1 MKTLL
6 YFSILVTTAMCL
18 SPHGSHAADIAA
30 TDVSQASWES
40 LAQHPAPDWFRDAK
54 FGIYAHWGV
63 YCVPGYNSE
72 WYPKR
77 MYIEDSPVYKHHLET
92 YGDPNRFGYKEFIPL
107 FKAENFD
114 AREWAEL
121 YEKAGARFAGPVVE
135 HHDGFSMWA
144 STVNRWN
151 AAEMG
156 PKRDVTGELVQAL
169 RERGIKTVTT
179 FHHGLNVFNWYPTRP
194 GSDTADPRLA
204 DLYGKFAEPE
214 EGFRRWLAKVKE
226 VVDQYQPDQ
235 LWFDIGLARIPQVY
249 KQEMVQYYYDQAK
262 TWGKEVLI
270 TKKRNDLPNEIG
282 VLDIERG
289 KMSGLAPFVWQ
300 TDDSIARNSW
310 GWVQGLEVKPAREL
324 IHHLIDIVSKN
335 GVLMLN
341 VCPQADGS
349 FPEDQREILHQ
360 IGVWL
365 QVNGEA
371 IYGSHPWVTHGQG
384 PQLFSQGGTNV
395 HFEAVYSDKDIR
407 FTRKGDILYA
417 IVLNWPQAPVL
428 LDAVRIDRAA
438 AHARVSL
445 LGYERPLS
453 YTRSQDKTLVVTMP
467 QLTAAERPCQHACV
481 LKLEGFVTRFHPDAA
496 FADGRAISLS
506 PRQVLLEGGHRSY
519 SSTGQDND
527 YEFVRFQ
534 TNSQGRIHWLVDIPK
549 AATYALRA
557 RVAPFKAPDRM
568 VIELNGQSLSFIVPK
583 TASWRDPA
591 LVDVGRIELSR
602 PGIYQLVL
610 HTGNPKQANK
620 QTMAVWEVLLA
631 ALN

>member
-6 YFSILVTTAMCL
+6 YFGILVTTTLCL
-18 SPHGSHAADIAA
+18 STRWSHAADIPM
-30 TDVSQASWES
+30 TDACPPKWES
-40 LAQHPAPDWFRDAK
+40 LAQHPVPDWFRDAK

-63 YCVPGYNSE
+63 YCVPGFNSE

-77 MYIEDSPVYKHHLET
+77 MYVDSPVYKHHVET

-107 FKAENFD
+107 FKAKNFD
-114 AREWAEL
+114 PQAWAEL

-151 AAEMG
+151 AADMG

-169 RERGIKTVTT
+169 RQRGIKIVTT

-194 GSDTADPRLA
+194 GSDTADPHFG
-204 DLYGKFAEPE
+204 DLYGKFADPE
-214 EGFRRWLAKVKE
+214 EGFQRWFAKVKE

-235 LWFDIGLARIPQVY
+235 LWFDIGLARIPQTY
-249 KQEMVQYYYDQAK
+249 KQRMVHHYYTQAR

-270 TKKRNDLPNEIG
+270 TKKRNDLPNDIG

-310 GWVQGLEVKPAREL
+310 GWIQGLQVKPAREL

-349 FPEDQREILHQ
+349 FPDDQREILLQ
-360 IGVWL
+360 IGAWL
-365 QVNGEA
+365 RVNGEA
-371 IYGSHPWVTHGQG
+371 IYGSRPWVTHGQG
-384 PQLFSQGGTNV
+384 PHLFSQGGTNV
-395 HFEAVYSDKDIR
+395 HFETVYTDKDIR
-407 FTRKGDILYA
+407 FTRKGDTLYA
-417 IVLNWPQAPVL
+417 IILDWPQAPVV
-428 LDAVRIDRAA
+428 LDSVLIDKATA
-438 AHARVSL
+438 QARVTL
-445 LGYERPLS
+445 LGYDRPLS
-453 YTRSQDKTLVVTMP
+453 YTRTKDNALVVTIP
-467 QLTAAERPCQHACV
+467 QLTPAERPCQHAFV
-481 LKLEGFVTRFHPDAA
+481 LKLGGFAARFHPNAV
-496 FADGRAISLS
+496 FADGRAIRLT
-506 PRQVLLEGGHRSY
+506 PKQAVLEGGLRSY

-534 TNSQGRIHWLVDIPK
+534 TNSQGHVHWLVKIPK
-549 AATYALRA
+549 AGTYALRA
-557 RVAPFKAPDRM
+557 RVAPFKDPDHM
-568 VIELNGQSLSFIVPK
+568 VIELNGQSLPFAVPK

-591 LVDVGRIELSR
+591 VVDAGRVEFRR
-602 PGIYQLVL
+602 PGIHRLVL
-610 HTGNPKQANK
+610 HTGNPQQANK
-620 QTMAVWEVLLA
+620 QTLAVWEVQVA
-631 ALN
+631 PLN